1 MEQIVTFYLD
11 DTLFGVPILA
21 VREINPLV
29 EMTPVP
35 LAQESFRGLINL
47 RGQVVTVFDPRI
59 MLGFG
64 KREIQNRSRLI
75 IIKTNE
81 ELSEVAATRGIKT
94 SDDPVG
100 ILVDAIGDVL
110 TTEETEIEAP
120 PANLRVGEQKYV
132 KGIVKLK
139 DQLLVLLHL
148 EPLLANV

>member
-1 MEQIVTFYLD
+1 MEQIVTFYLN
-11 DTLFGVPILA
+11 DTLFGIPILA
-21 VREINPLV
+21 VQEINPLI

-35 LAQESFRGLINL
+35 LSQESFRGLINL
-47 RGQVVTVFDPRI
+47 RGQVVTVFDLGI

-75 IIKTNE
+75 VIKTNE
-81 ELSEVAATRGIKT
+81 ELSDVAVTRGIKT

-100 ILVDAIGDVL
+100 ILVDTIGDVL
-110 TTEETEIEAP
+110 TTDETEIEGS
-120 PANLRVGEQKYV
+120 PANIKVSDQKYV

-148 EPLLANV
+148 ESLLSNM